1 MVWQRRMTGN
11 CAAHTSEHNP
21 EFRLHGHKELIAP
34 HFFCGV
40 SVNELGGAALRIGG
54 REIHLALRI
63 RQLAQQLLRMRPSLE
78 RQHRCAQLIS
88 ISIQRTTECSHINK
102 IKVCH
107 GSSVRCNAAVRHFT
121 PAVLSLN
128 LTLT

>member
-88 ISIQRTTECSHINK
+88 INIQRTTECSHI
-102 IKVCH
+102 IR
-107 GSSVRCNAAVRHFT
+107 SRSAMAVQCGAMRQCGTSHRLFY
-121 PAVLSLN
+121 L
-128 LTLT
+128 LT